1 MKDPEVRRKM
11 KRKHQEAMEK
21 AKRLQSK
28 KIKLSGNSQSI
39 SHQAIKSYQEAIM
52 ISDDEVQEDLSFV
65 HDLGEDDQKTNRI
78 NEQSLVNERM
88 GAKVLVAETLKEA
101 IIISDDEEEVVDEI
115 SIVSFI
121 EIKSC
126 NRNREKYDKKVSFYR
141 RGLKAKEDF
150 TDTDHSCSKNM
161 NRPRKNIENG
171 LKGGPNKQISRYE
184 NSKLHRFYGS
194 SGTKP
199 SKVGSSQRR
208 LGLITWSYLKFNFSH
223 GQRR

>member
-115 SIVSFI
+115 SIVSFV
-121 EIKSC
+121 KVKTC
-126 NRNREKYDKKVSFYR
+126 NRNTEKYDKKKLVSIEGVEGER
-141 RGLKAKEDF
+141 RF
-150 TDTDHSCSKNM
+150 H
-161 NRPRKNIENG
+161 
-171 LKGGPNKQISRYE
+171 RY
-184 NSKLHRFYGS
+184 
-194 SGTKP
+194 
-199 SKVGSSQRR
+199 
-208 LGLITWSYLKFNFSH
+208 
-223 GQRR
+223 